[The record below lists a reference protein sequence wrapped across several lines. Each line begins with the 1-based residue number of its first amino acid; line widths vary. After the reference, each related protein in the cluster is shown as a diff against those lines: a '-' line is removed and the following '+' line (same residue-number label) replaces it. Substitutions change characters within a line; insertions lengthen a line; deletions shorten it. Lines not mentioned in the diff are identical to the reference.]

1 LVEVHCLKYINYV
14 PDKITHL
21 LFVDYAFDTI
31 NNIVMASSLLPL
43 TQTDSMDWNTTP
55 VGHIEELPQL
65 FLGIYYTSATFAYLP
80 SYRRLLI

>member
-1 LVEVHCLKYINYV
+1 MEVHCLKYINYV
-14 PDKITHL
+14 PDKITH
-21 LFVDYAFDTI
+21 
-31 NNIVMASSLLPL
+31 VMASSLLPL